1 MKSLPTYVVLLFFQ
15 CWTHCSM
22 SQYGAYM
29 EDSGKADSG
38 CEVCDLLTDGTTP
51 TAKVSITAP
60 AVALV
65 DELPLTAP
73 VVTLVAVKT
82 FTPAQ
87 PFPPP
92 RWRLCEF
99 LASTACPVRGPAC
112 LQA

>member
-1 MKSLPTYVVLLFFQ
+1 MDD
-15 CWTHCSM
+15 CDNA
-22 SQYGAYM
+22 G
-29 EDSGKADSG
+29 SG
-38 CEVCDLLTDGTTP
+38 CEVCDLLTDGATL
-51 TAKVSITAP
+51 TAKVTIASP

-65 DELPLTAP
+65 DDLPLTVP
-73 VVTLVAVKT
+73 VMVLAAAQA

-87 PFPPP
+87 PLPHQ